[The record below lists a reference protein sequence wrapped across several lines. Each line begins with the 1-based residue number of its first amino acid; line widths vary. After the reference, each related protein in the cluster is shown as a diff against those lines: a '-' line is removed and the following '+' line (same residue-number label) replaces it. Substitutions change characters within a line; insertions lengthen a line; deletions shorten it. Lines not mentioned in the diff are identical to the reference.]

1 MGRIRPGLVP
11 EATDFM
17 ASCSLKQVN
26 EPALSQIGM
35 GQALVR
41 ACGAVIQSERGRVK
55 TEISRAAGFGA
66 LALLWAVFGAP
77 LQAHAQTALSY
88 GQGQTHWVDPWAA
101 TAETQSREA
110 EVAPREAMVPTIG
123 DRSAAAIA
131 LAIQKYQEIAGWG
144 GWGHVPAGERLE
156 LGVRDERVARVRERL
171 MASGDLNVSPGD
183 PFLYDAELE
192 QAVKGFQR
200 RNGLDTDGIVGRRT
214 IAAMNVPVQTRLRQ
228 LELNLRRVER
238 LAPQLQGRYI
248 LVNIAGQEVEAVNHG
263 MVEFHERVI
272 VGTSLRQT
280 PEITS
285 HVNSITFN
293 PYWYVPKSIA
303 MADMLPKI
311 RANPDY
317 LRRQG
322 IRVMQG
328 WGDNIRELDPARI
341 DWSNPR
347 INEAYYLRQDP
358 GPGNS
363 LGSLK
368 INFPNNDAI
377 FLHDTPTQTLFGR
390 QERNFSSGC
399 VRVQN
404 VAGLVSWIMQ
414 GDSPDWDATRVQS
427 SVASGQ
433 FRNVYLAAPVPIFL
447 AYLTAWVD
455 PSGVVQFRD
464 DVYARDG
471 GVNTSALTN

>member
-1 MGRIRPGLVP
+1 MAAAAWIGL
-11 EATDFM
+11 
-17 ASCSLKQVN
+17 
-26 EPALSQIGM
+26 
-35 GQALVR
+35 
-41 ACGAVIQSERGRVK
+41 
-55 TEISRAAGFGA
+55 AAGM
-66 LALLWAVFGAP
+66 P
-77 LQAHAQTALSY
+77 AHAQSAAGY
-88 GQGQTHWVDPWAA
+88 GQDQTHWVDPWSANS
-101 TAETQSREA
+101 ETQSLET
-110 EVAPREAMVPTIG
+110 EVAPRHSMMPAIG
-123 DRSAAAIA
+123 DGSAAAIV
-131 LAIQKYQEIAGWG
+131 LAIQKYQEIASGG

-183 PFLYDAELE
+183 PFLYDPELE

-200 RNGLDTDGIVGRRT
+200 RNGLEPDGIVGRRT
-214 IAAMNVPVQTRLRQ
+214 IAAMNVSVQTRLRQ
-228 LELNLRRVER
+228 LELNLRRVEK
-238 LAPQLQGRYI
+238 LVPQLQGRYI
-248 LVNIAGQEVEAVNHG
+248 FVNIAGQEVEAVNHG
-263 MVEFHERVI
+263 AVEFHERVI
-272 VGTSLRQT
+272 VGTTLRQT

-311 RANPDY
+311 RANPQY
-317 LRRQG
+317 LQRQG

-328 WGDNIRELDPARI
+328 WGDNIRELDPSRV

-358 GPGNS
+358 GPWNS

-414 GDSPDWDATRVQS
+414 GDSPDWDALRVQS

-447 AYLTAWVD
+447 TYLTAWVD

-471 GVNTSALTN
+471 GVNTSSLTN

>member
-1 MGRIRPGLVP
+1 MAILAAAAWIGL
-11 EATDFM
+11 
-17 ASCSLKQVN
+17 
-26 EPALSQIGM
+26 
-35 GQALVR
+35 
-41 ACGAVIQSERGRVK
+41 
-55 TEISRAAGFGA
+55 AAGM
-66 LALLWAVFGAP
+66 P
-77 LQAHAQTALSY
+77 AHAQSAAGY
-88 GQGQTHWVDPWAA
+88 GQDQTHWVDPWSANS
-101 TAETQSREA
+101 ETQSLET
-110 EVAPREAMVPTIG
+110 EVAPRHSAVPAIG
-123 DRSAAAIA
+123 EGSAAAIV
-131 LAIQKYQEIAGWG
+131 LAIQKYQEIASWG

-183 PFLYDAELE
+183 PFLYDPELE
-192 QAVKGFQR
+192 QAVTGFQR
-200 RNGLDTDGIVGRRT
+200 RNGLEPDGIVGRRT
-214 IAAMNVPVQTRLRQ
+214 IAAMNVSVQTRLRQ
-228 LELNLRRVER
+228 LELNLRRVEK
-238 LAPQLQGRYI
+238 LVPQLQGRYI
-248 LVNIAGQEVEAVNHG
+248 FVNIAGQEVEAVNHG
-263 MVEFHERVI
+263 AVEFHERVI
-272 VGTSLRQT
+272 VGTTLRQT

-311 RANPDY
+311 RANPQY
-317 LRRQG
+317 LQRQG

-328 WGDNIRELDPARI
+328 WGDNIRELDPSRV

-358 GPGNS
+358 GPWNS

-414 GDSPDWDATRVQS
+414 GDSPDWDASRVQS

-447 AYLTAWVD
+447 TYLTAWVD

-471 GVNTSALTN
+471 GVNTSSLTN

>member
-1 MGRIRPGLVP
+1 MAILAAAAWIGL
-11 EATDFM
+11 
-17 ASCSLKQVN
+17 
-26 EPALSQIGM
+26 
-35 GQALVR
+35 
-41 ACGAVIQSERGRVK
+41 
-55 TEISRAAGFGA
+55 AAGMPA
-66 LALLWAVFGAP
+66 Y
-77 LQAHAQTALSY
+77 AQSAAGY
-88 GQGQTHWVDPWAA
+88 GQDQTHWVDPWSANS
-101 TAETQSREA
+101 ETQSLET
-110 EVAPREAMVPTIG
+110 EVAPRHSAVPAIG
-123 DRSAAAIA
+123 EGSAAAIV
-131 LAIQKYQEIAGWG
+131 LAIQKYQEIASWG

-183 PFLYDAELE
+183 PFLYDPELE

-200 RNGLDTDGIVGRRT
+200 RNGLEPDGIVGRRT
-214 IAAMNVPVQTRLRQ
+214 IAAMNVSVQTRLRQ
-228 LELNLRRVER
+228 LELNLRRVEK
-238 LAPQLQGRYI
+238 LVPQLQGRYI
-248 LVNIAGQEVEAVNHG
+248 FVNIAGQEVEAVNHG
-263 MVEFHERVI
+263 AVEFHERVI
-272 VGTSLRQT
+272 VGTTLRQT

-311 RANPDY
+311 RANPQY
-317 LRRQG
+317 LQRQG

-328 WGDNIRELDPARI
+328 WGDNIRELDPSRV

-358 GPGNS
+358 GPWNS

-414 GDSPDWDATRVQS
+414 GDSPDWDASRVQS

-447 AYLTAWVD
+447 TYLTAWVD

-471 GVNTSALTN
+471 GVNTSSLTN